1 MGLSIFFVSLP
12 LNYFEMRNDNNRR
25 RNNRRREGSEPQAE
39 TDQNIKTA
47 ENKPVGDNAGK
58 KDNNTAASG
67 QDQVK
72 QPEKAA
78 QKEQN
83 GGKDRKKKDNNRR
96 HDRKKVS
103 GERLLKDPELVH
115 SEDESEED
123 REYFDTMTAEEL
135 EEATR
140 MMRRKTASVDK
151 QDLESNVPAGE
162 DWEPYL
168 DMDIRT
174 GVSYEADQIAGN
186 IFHTRGLKDTPNPE
200 RAHCEQYQYSS
211 CKLPSYNWM
220 DKLEIGLDYLEFPIA
235 EVRFKNSHK
244 DFFLL
249 PPNIVFKVGDI
260 VAVEASPGHDIG
272 IISMLGLQVQR
283 QMQAKRVKPEDVVK
297 KLYRHARY
305 ADIEEWIATVDKEY
319 ATMLSSRYTAW
330 DLDLKMKVN
339 DVEYQGDGTKAIF
352 YYSAEERVD
361 FRELIKILAE
371 QFHIRIEMRQIGV
384 RQEAARLGGI
394 GSCGR
399 ELCCSQ
405 WLTNFQS
412 VSTNTA
418 RTQQLSLNPQKLAGM
433 CGKLKCCLNFEQE
446 TYQRELKEFPS
457 SHVVLKTQKGKGIY
471 NKIDIFK
478 KLVWYSYE
486 EDSSTIFSIPLDRV
500 KQIIKMNEQG
510 KMPENLESFAVIN
523 QKKMEENN
531 NVSAEELK
539 HIADS

>member
-1 MGLSIFFVSLP
+1 
-12 LNYFEMRNDNNRR
+12 MRNDNRR
-25 RNNRRREGSEPQAE
+25 RNHRRNDGEETQKVTQPNANIAENKNVEDKAAKNAAQPEPAQTTTPKEKNKGADKGQNAGKVQETNNRKDNNNNRRRE
-39 TDQNIKTA
+39 K
-47 ENKPVGDNAGK
+47 NKAK
-58 KDNNTAASG
+58 
-67 QDQVK
+67 
-72 QPEKAA
+72 
-78 QKEQN
+78 
-83 GGKDRKKKDNNRR
+83 
-96 HDRKKVS
+96 
-103 GERLLKDPELVH
+103 GERLLKDPTLEH
-115 SEDESEED
+115 SEDETEED

-135 EEATR
+135 EEATKSL
-140 MMRRKTASVDK
+140 RRKTAAIDK
-151 QDLESNVPAGE
+151 QDLESNVPSQGE
-162 DWEPYL
+162 DWEQYL
-168 DMDIRT
+168 DIDIRT
-174 GVSYEADQIAGN
+174 GVSHEAGKIAAN
-186 IFHTRGLKDTPNPE
+186 IFHTRGLKNLPNPE
-200 RAHCEQYQYSS
+200 HAHCSQYQYSS
-211 CKLPSYNWM
+211 CKLPSMNWM
-220 DKLEIGLDYLEFPIA
+220 DNLEIGLEHLEFPIA

-249 PPNIVFKVGDI
+249 PPNVNIKVGDI
-260 VAVEASPGHDIG
+260 VAVEANTGHDIG
-272 IISMLGLQVQR
+272 IVSMLGLQVQR
-283 QMQAKRVKPEDVVK
+283 QMQAKHVKPEDVVK

-319 ATMLSSRYTAW
+319 TTMLSSRYTAW

-457 SHVVLKTQKGKGIY
+457 PHVVLKTQKGKGIY

-478 KLVWYSYE
+478 KLVWYAYQ
-486 EDSSTIFSIPLDRV
+486 DDPNNLFSIPLDRV

-510 KMPENLESFAVIN
+510 KMPENLESFAVVN
-523 QKKMEENN
+523 QKKMEEGG

>member
-1 MGLSIFFVSLP
+1 
-12 LNYFEMRNDNNRR
+12 MRNDNDRRRDHR
-25 RNNRRREGSEPQAE
+25 RNNGAEPQKE
-39 TDQNIKTA
+39 TNANANTA
-47 ENKPVGDNAGK
+47 EEKDVETQTNDTEPKTDNPQEK
-58 KDNNTAASG
+58 SSKDKG
-67 QDQVK
+67 
-72 QPEKAA
+72 
-78 QKEQN
+78 N
-83 GGKDRKKKDNNRR
+83 GGGGKKDNNRR
-96 HDRKKVS
+96 REKNKAK
-103 GERLLKDPELVH
+103 GERLLQDPTLTH

-123 REYFDTMTAEEL
+123 REYFDTMTPEEL
-135 EEATR
+135 EEITK
-140 MMRRKTASVDK
+140 MMRRKTAPVDK
-151 QDLESNVPAGE
+151 QELESNVPAGE

-174 GVSYEADQIAGN
+174 GVSREADKIASN

-220 DKLEIGLDYLEFPIA
+220 DDLDISLDYLEFPIA

-244 DFFLL
+244 DFYLL
-249 PPNIVFKVGDI
+249 PPNIAFKVGDI
-260 VAVEASPGHDIG
+260 VAVESSPGHDIG
-272 IISMLGLQVQR
+272 IVSMLGLQVER
-283 QMQAKRVKPEDVVK
+283 QMKAKRVKIENVTK

-412 VSTNTA
+412 VSTSTA

-433 CGKLKCCLNFEQE
+433 CGKLKCCLNFEQD
-446 TYQRELKEFPS
+446 TYLRELREFPS
-457 SHVVLKTQKGKGIY
+457 PHTVLKTQKGKGIY

-478 KLVWYSYE
+478 KLVWYFYQ
-486 EDSSTIFSIPLDRV
+486 DDPNTLFSIPLERV
-500 KQIIKMNEQG
+500 KQIIRMNEQG
-510 KMPENLESFAVIN
+510 KMPENLESFAIVN
-523 QKKMEENN
+523 QKKMEEGG

-539 HIADS
+539 NIADS

>member
-1 MGLSIFFVSLP
+1 
-12 LNYFEMRNDNNRR
+12 MRNDNNRR
-25 RNNRRREGSEPQAE
+25 RNHHRNGSSEPR
-39 TDQNIKTA
+39 TDANTNA
-47 ENKPVGDNAGK
+47 SATDNKPVEEITDK
-58 KDNNTAASG
+58 KEKPAEKQDG
-67 QDQVK
+67 QS
-72 QPEKAA
+72 
-78 QKEQN
+78 QKEGAKNARKDQS
-83 GGKDRKKKDNNRR
+83 GGNNERKRKDQNRR
-96 HDRKKVS
+96 AKGKVN
-103 GERLLKDPELVH
+103 GERLLKDPGLVH
-115 SEDESEED
+115 DENEQEED
-123 REYFDTMTAEEL
+123 REYFDTMTPEEL

-140 MMRRKTASVDK
+140 MMRRKTAPVDK

-174 GVSYEADQIAGN
+174 GVSYEADKIAGN

-200 RAHCEQYQYSS
+200 NAHCVEYQYSS

-244 DFFLL
+244 DFYLL

-272 IISMLGLQVQR
+272 IVSMLGLQVQR
-283 QMQAKRVKPEDVVK
+283 QMQAKHVKPEDVVK

-478 KLVWYSYE
+478 KIVWYSY
-486 EDSSTIFSIPLDRV
+486 DNDPSNLFSIPLDRV

-510 KMPENLESFAVIN
+510 KMPESLENFAVVN
-523 QKKMEENN
+523 QKKMEEGG

>member
-1 MGLSIFFVSLP
+1 MP
-12 LNYFEMRNDNNRR
+12 LNYFGMRNDNNRR

-39 TDQNIKTA
+39 TNQNVRTT
-47 ENKPVGDNAGK
+47 ENKPVEDKADTNDNITAAANDNQVNETENMSPKGQNAGK
-58 KDNNTAASG
+58 DHK
-67 QDQVK
+67 
-72 QPEKAA
+72 
-78 QKEQN
+78 
-83 GGKDRKKKDNNRR
+83 RKDNNRR
-96 HDRKKVS
+96 REKNKVN
-103 GERLLKDPELVH
+103 GERLLKDPGLVH
-115 SEDESEED
+115 DENEAEDD

-140 MMRRKTASVDK
+140 MMRRKTAAVDK

-174 GVSYEADQIAGN
+174 GVSHEAGKIAAN
-186 IFHTRGLKDTPNPE
+186 IFHTRGLKNIPNPE
-200 RAHCEQYQYSS
+200 RAHCDQYQYSS

-220 DKLEIGLDYLEFPIA
+220 DQMNISLDYLEFPIA

-260 VAVEASPGHDIG
+260 VAVEANPGHDIG
-272 IISMLGLQVQR
+272 IVSMLGLQVQR
-283 QMQAKRVKPEDVVK
+283 QMQAKHVKPEDVVK

-319 ATMLSSRYTAW
+319 TTMLSSRYTAW

-478 KLVWYSYE
+478 KIVWYSYE
-486 EDSSTIFSIPLDRV
+486 DDPSTIFSIPLERV

-510 KMPENLESFAVIN
+510 KVPENLESFAVVN

>member
-1 MGLSIFFVSLP
+1 
-12 LNYFEMRNDNNRR
+12 MRNDNNRR
-25 RNNRRREGSEPQAE
+25 RNNKRREGSEPQNE
-39 TDQNIKTA
+39 TNQNLKNTDNNQVEGSSEPKEKTPA
-47 ENKPVGDNAGK
+47 ASADKQPNASDNATPK
-58 KDNNTAASG
+58 AQNN
-67 QDQVK
+67 
-72 QPEKAA
+72 
-78 QKEQN
+78 
-83 GGKDRKKKDNNRR
+83 GKDSKKKDNNRR

-103 GERLLKDPELVH
+103 GERLLKDPGLVH
-115 SEDESEED
+115 DENETEED
-123 REYFDTMTAEEL
+123 REYFDTMTPEEL

-140 MMRRKTASVDK
+140 MMRRKTAAVDK

-174 GVSYEADQIAGN
+174 GVSYEADKISAN

-249 PPNIVFKVGDI
+249 PPNIAFKVGDI

-272 IISMLGLQVQR
+272 IVSMLGLQVQR

-478 KLVWYSYE
+478 KIVWYSY
-486 EDSSTIFSIPLDRV
+486 DNDPSTIFSIPLDRV

-510 KMPENLESFAVIN
+510 KMPEKLEDFAVVN
-523 QKKMEENN
+523 QKKMEEGG

>member
-1 MGLSIFFVSLP
+1 
-12 LNYFEMRNDNNRR
+12 MRNDNNRH
-25 RNNRRREGSEPQAE
+25 RNHRRREDSESRNPIEQSAESTENKSLETENTANGSAEPQQGKVSE
-39 TDQNIKTA
+39 GKQDGKQ
-47 ENKPVGDNAGK
+47 NKPSGNDQGRKRRDNG
-58 KDNNTAASG
+58 
-67 QDQVK
+67 
-72 QPEKAA
+72 
-78 QKEQN
+78 
-83 GGKDRKKKDNNRR
+83 RKKS
-96 HDRKKVS
+96 KVN
-103 GERLLKDPELVH
+103 GERLLKDPTLEH
-115 SEDESEED
+115 SEDESDED
-123 REYFDTMTAEEL
+123 REYFDTLTAEEL
-135 EEATR
+135 EEVTK
-140 MMRRKTASVDK
+140 MMRKKTAAVDK

-174 GVSYEADQIAGN
+174 GVSREAGEIAAN
-186 IFHTRGLKDTPNPE
+186 IFHTRGLSGLPNPE
-200 RAHCEQYQYSS
+200 HAHCSQYKYQS

-220 DKLEIGLDYLEFPIA
+220 DDLDISLEHLEFPIA

-244 DFFLL
+244 DFYLM
-249 PPNIVFKVGDI
+249 PPGVTFRVGDI

-272 IISMLGLQVQR
+272 IVSMLGLQVQR
-283 QMQAKRVKPEDVVK
+283 QMQTKCVKIENVTK

-371 QFHIRIEMRQIGV
+371 QFRIRIEMRQIGV

-412 VSTNTA
+412 VSTSTA

-457 SHVVLKTQKGKGIY
+457 SHVVLKTQKGKGVY

-478 KLVWYSYE
+478 KLVWYSYQ
-486 EDSSTIFSIPLDRV
+486 DDPNNLFSIPLERV

-510 KMPENLESFAVIN
+510 KMPENLESFAVVN
-523 QKKMEENN
+523 QKKMEEGG

-539 HIADS
+539 NIADS

>member
-1 MGLSIFFVSLP
+1 
-12 LNYFEMRNDNNRR
+12 MRNDNRRRNHRRNDGEETQKETRPNANIADNKNVEDKTAKKAAQPEPAQTTPPKEKDKGADKGQNAGKVQETNNRKDNNRR
-25 RNNRRREGSEPQAE
+25 RE
-39 TDQNIKTA
+39 K
-47 ENKPVGDNAGK
+47 NKAK
-58 KDNNTAASG
+58 
-67 QDQVK
+67 
-72 QPEKAA
+72 
-78 QKEQN
+78 
-83 GGKDRKKKDNNRR
+83 
-96 HDRKKVS
+96 
-103 GERLLKDPELVH
+103 GERLLKDPTLDH
-115 SEDESEED
+115 SEDETEED

-135 EEATR
+135 EEATKSL
-140 MMRRKTASVDK
+140 RRKTAAIDK
-151 QDLESNVPAGE
+151 QDLESNVPSQGE
-162 DWEPYL
+162 DWEQYL
-168 DMDIRT
+168 DIDIRT
-174 GVSYEADQIAGN
+174 GVSHEAGKIAAN
-186 IFHTRGLKDTPNPE
+186 IFHTRGLKDLPSPE
-200 RAHCEQYQYSS
+200 HAHCSQYQYSS
-211 CKLPSYNWM
+211 CKLPSMNWM
-220 DKLEIGLDYLEFPIA
+220 DNLEIGLEHLEFPIA

-249 PPNIVFKVGDI
+249 PPNVNFKVGDI
-260 VAVEASPGHDIG
+260 VAVEANTGHDIG
-272 IISMLGLQVQR
+272 IVSMLGLQVQR
-283 QMQAKRVKPEDVVK
+283 QMQAKHVKPEDVVK

-319 ATMLSSRYTAW
+319 TTMLSSRYTAW

-446 TYQRELKEFPS
+446 TYQHELKEFPS
-457 SHVVLKTQKGKGIY
+457 PHVVLKTQKGKGIY

-478 KLVWYSYE
+478 KLVWYAYQ
-486 EDSSTIFSIPLDRV
+486 DDPNNLFSIPLDRV

-510 KMPENLESFAVIN
+510 KMPENLESFAVVN
-523 QKKMEENN
+523 QKKMEEGG